1 MDDKA
6 NAVEGGL
13 MLQVAYAEC
22 ALRAIHQTARRGVVG
37 CVDIGVADEVA
48 CGDVDEVIVKE
59 CKKQVLRFYVTCD

>member
-1 MDDKA
+1 
-6 NAVEGGL
+6 
-13 MLQVAYAEC
+13 
-22 ALRAIHQTARRGVVG
+22 VVG